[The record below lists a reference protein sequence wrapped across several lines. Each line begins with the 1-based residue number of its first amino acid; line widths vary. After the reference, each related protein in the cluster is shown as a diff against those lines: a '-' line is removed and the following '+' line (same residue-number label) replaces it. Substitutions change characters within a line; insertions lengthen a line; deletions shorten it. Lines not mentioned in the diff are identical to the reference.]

1 MYDASEMSAWYFF
14 SAMGLYPLSP
24 ADPEYLVTVPIFE
37 EVKWN
42 LPNGKTLTIDRAN
55 SGRNLKQIM
64 VNDEELKGYFIS
76 HDLFKSG
83 GEVEIITE

>member
-1 MYDASEMSAWYFF
+1 MDDAGEMSAWYVF

-24 ADPEYLVTVPIFE
+24 ADPEYLVTVSIFE

-42 LPNGKTLTIDRAN
+42 LPKGKTLTIDGTN
-55 SGRNLKQIM
+55 SGRNLRQIM

-76 HDLFKSG
+76 HDLFKNG
-83 GEVEIITE
+83 GEVEVITE